1 MLDLYIGNKNYSSWS
16 LRVWLVAK
24 VFEIP
29 FQEHWIAFDDFKACS
44 PFKQKISEVHAA
56 AKVPVLTDGEVSI
69 GDSFA
74 ICEYLAEL
82 YPEKQLWPENRVA
95 RARARSISAEMHSG
109 FMGIRSACPMNIEAD
124 LSVVGRDLC
133 QLDPRL
139 NADLARIQAIWA
151 ERPMQDGFV
160 GGAHFSIA
168 DAFYAPVI
176 LRLVGYGLAI
186 DAVNR
191 AYVQRILGLPALQQ
205 WIAEAKQE
213 HCFVAIDE
221 PYRKAPLE
229 E

>member
-29 FQEHWIAFDDFKACS
+29 FQEHWIAFDDFKTCS

-151 ERPMQDGFV
+151 ERPMQDGFLC
-160 GGAHFSIA
+160 GAHFSIA

>member
-151 ERPMQDGFV
+151 ERPMQDGFLC
-160 GGAHFSIA
+160 GAHFSIA

-213 HCFVAIDE
+213 HCFVVIDE
-221 PYRKAPLE
+221 PYRKAPSE